1 MIRGSLLAL
10 LGIGSFAV
18 VYIAMGPRAPE
29 TAPTP
34 TAVTDQP
41 AQTASVEEPA
51 PQETAPPTDTEPAI
65 SFELRPSASE
75 SVEMA
80 AAAETDAEPTPARVR
95 NVTPDNMT
103 AGPDVTGPLA
113 RLEPAAPEP
122 EPAPEARVERLFN
135 PIVVAAST
143 IKAQGRDIHLA
154 GINAPAFDA
163 RCGEGEAAWPCGR
176 MARAA
181 LRRFIRGRAI
191 ECDLP
196 EGADDIPDP
205 ATCRCAGDDIAAWL
219 VAGGWA
225 KRDGDRYGEEENA
238 AREAEIGL
246 WGDGRPGDQA
256 DVAANG

>member
-18 VYIAMGPRAPE
+18 VYMAMEPRAPE
-29 TAPTP
+29 TAPMP
-34 TAVTDQP
+34 SAVTDQP
-41 AQTASVEEPA
+41 AQTASVDEPA
-51 PQETAPPTDTEPAI
+51 PQENEPPPEPAI

-75 SVEMA
+75 SVATA
-80 AAAETDAEPTPARVR
+80 AAAETEAEPASAPVR

-103 AGPDVTGPLA
+103 AGPEVIGTLT
-113 RLEPAAPEP
+113 RIEPAEPEP
-122 EPAPEARVERLFN
+122 EPAPEARIDRLFN

-143 IKAQGRDIHLA
+143 IKAEGRDIHLA
-154 GINAPAFDA
+154 GIDAPAFDE

-191 ECDLP
+191 ECDVP
-196 EGADDIPDP
+196 EGADGIPDP
-205 ATCRCAGDDIAAWL
+205 ATCRCGGEDIAAWL
-219 VAGGWA
+219 VASGWA
-225 KRDGDRYGEEENA
+225 RRDGDLFGDEEDA
-238 AREAEIGL
+238 AREGELGL

>member
-1 MIRGSLLAL
+1 MIPGSLLAL

-29 TAPTP
+29 TAPMP
-34 TAVTDQP
+34 AAVTDQP
-41 AQTASVEEPA
+41 AQTASVDE
-51 PQETAPPTDTEPAI
+51 PQESDPPTEPAI

-75 SVEMA
+75 SVAIA
-80 AAAETDAEPTPARVR
+80 ATADTDAEPTPAPVR

-103 AGPDVTGPLA
+103 AGPNVTGPLT

-122 EPAPEARVERLFN
+122 EPEPEARVARLFN

-143 IKAQGRDIHLA
+143 VKAQGRDIHLA
-154 GINAPAFDA
+154 GIDAPPFDA

-191 ECDLP
+191 ECDVP

-205 ATCRCAGDDIAAWL
+205 ATCRCAGEDIAAWL
-219 VAGGWA
+219 VASGWA
-225 KRDGDRYGEEENA
+225 KRAGELYDADEDA
-238 AREAEIGL
+238 AREAELGL
-246 WGDGRPGDQA
+246 WGDGRPSDQA